1 MRTFSLELDH
11 ALSERRAIE
20 EAMKGALVDGGF
32 ELYYQPQ
39 YGPGGELA
47 GFEALLRFPHP
58 ELGMI
63 SPARLIPLAEESQ
76 MIVELG
82 SWVLRAACR
91 QSMQWRAEG
100 LPAVQVAVN
109 ISAMEFVLPDFAERV
124 AEALEETG
132 LPAELLELELTESVM
147 LKDFSESTRQ
157 MERLKRLGVRI
168 ALDDFGTG
176 YSSLNQLHR
185 LPIDRLK
192 IDRSFTQAL
201 SEPNG
206 SLPIVE
212 SIVTMAHRM
221 GVRVV
226 AEGVETPEQMRTLR
240 RVGCDVL
247 QGYMFSKPVQARAA
261 EDLLRAGFDG
271 RSVDGLGAGDA
282 SEREL
287 AAV

>member
-1 MRTFSLELDH
+1 
-11 ALSERRAIE
+11 
-20 EAMKGALVDGGF
+20 
-32 ELYYQPQ
+32 
-39 YGPGGELA
+39 
-47 GFEALLRFPHP
+47 
-58 ELGMI
+58 MI
-63 SPARLIPLAEESQ
+63 PPIQLIPIAEESQ
-76 MIVELG
+76 MIVALG
-82 SWVLRAACR
+82 SWVLREACR
-91 QSMQWRAEG
+91 QSMEWQMAG
-100 LPAVQVAVN
+100 FGAVPIAVN

-132 LPAELLELELTESVM
+132 LSADLLELELTESVM
-147 LKDFSESTRQ
+147 VKDFEESTRQ

-201 SEPNG
+201 NDPNG

-221 GVRVV
+221 GVQVV
-226 AEGVETPEQMRTLR
+226 AEGVETRDQMWTLCG
-240 RVGCDVL
+240 VECDML
-247 QGYMFSKPVQARAA
+247 QGYLFSRPVTACAA
-261 EDLLRAGFDG
+261 AALLRAGAEKQLTQ
-271 RSVDGLGAGDA
+271 RS
-282 SEREL
+282 EEETREPEW